1 MEKCKHAPYIKYY
14 YKCKEEYSFLKAQT
28 CKYCG
33 ETICPEL
40 TGKTYRHIRWLSF
53 LCTQP
58 HIIVTIILV
67 WVFKYY
73 CNFSTDYWF
82 IYMALGVTAFTVSLL
97 LTNKF
102 TNSTICRY
110 LNAKTIWV
118 KSEDISAEYRDIVD
132 TTQAIPQV
140 NRFHS
145 IDDR

>member
-1 MEKCKHAPYIKYY
+1 
-14 YKCKEEYSFLKAQT
+14 
-28 CKYCG
+28 
-33 ETICPEL
+33 
-40 TGKTYRHIRWLSF
+40 
-53 LCTQP
+53 
-58 HIIVTIILV
+58 
-67 WVFKYY
+67 
-73 CNFSTDYWF
+73 
-82 IYMALGVTAFTVSLL
+82 MALGVTAFTVSLL